1 MRLMLEISHLKN
13 ATPAT
18 VSRGGVLYINDS
30 DVGWRPYFESWLN
43 KYKNGKQKDENAY
56 NVFSLALTQYIND
69 TFMDTNKNYSHIAPV
84 CEMGQVVSL
93 CTIIDD
99 LYQQL
104 HTIKAQHD
112 MMKKYKEDQ
121 KDDEIKQIYEAFF
134 IFAGM
139 WAYGASLDEDKLSF
153 SNSWKGM
160 AKVKFP
166 DHGQCFDF
174 FFDPLTS

>member
-18 VSRGGVLYINDS
+18 VSRGGVLYVNDT

-43 KYKNGKQKDENAY
+43 KYKTGKQKDENAY

-69 TFMDTNKNYSHIAPV
+69 SFIDQNKGMNHIAPV

-99 LYQQL
+99 LYQSLFQV
-104 HTIKAQHD
+104 KAQHD
-112 MMKKYKEDQ
+112 MIKRYKEDS
-121 KDDEIKQIYEAFF
+121 KDEEIKQIYEAFF

-139 WAYGASLDEDKLSF
+139 WAHGASLDEDKLTF
-153 SNSWKGM
+153 SGIWKGM
-160 AKVKFP
+160 AKIKFP
-166 DHGQCFDF
+166 DQG
-174 FFDPLTS
+174 